1 MINQH
6 TIFMYIDKDNIVI
19 RKMHQLYFKIEFKLR
34 VYCKLLSYLL
44 AKTIVT

>member
-19 RKMHQLYFKIEFKLR
+19 WKMHQPVFQNGIQTTSIL
-34 VYCKLLSYLL
+34 
-44 AKTIVT
+44 